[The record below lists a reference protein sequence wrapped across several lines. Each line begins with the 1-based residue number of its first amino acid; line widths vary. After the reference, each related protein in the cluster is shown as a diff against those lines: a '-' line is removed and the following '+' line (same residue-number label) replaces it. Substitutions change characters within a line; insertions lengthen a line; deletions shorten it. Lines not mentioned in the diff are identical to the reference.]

1 MRFGQV
7 YQTEKMQAQM
17 SLFGSEEIEITTPP
31 IPESE
36 PWSNIERLNRERDLG
51 GIYLSAHPIDEFSMI
66 LRHLCNTR
74 CSELADKEALTKK
87 ETITFGGVVTS
98 VKSKFSRNGSPCGFV
113 TIEDFEGSGE
123 LALFGEEW
131 AKWRGMLTE
140 ACTIY
145 VTAKAVPKYR
155 GSNII
160 DIRIGDIQFLQTVK
174 EKAIERLTVIINT
187 DTIDTEKVSNL
198 AAAIDDSPGET
209 SLYIQLHDTSG
220 NIQLRSKAKKV
231 EVGHSLIQF
240 IEETDGMNYFIN

>member
-1 MRFGQV
+1 M
-7 YQTEKMQAQM
+7 
-17 SLFGSEEIEITTPP
+17 
-31 IPESE
+31 
-36 PWSNIERLNRERDLG
+36 D
-51 GIYLSAHPIDEFSMI
+51 IYLSAHPLDEFSMI
-66 LRHLCNTR
+66 LRHLCNTH

-187 DTIDTEKVSNL
+187 VTIDTEKVSNL

-240 IEETDGMNYFIN
+240 IEETEGMNYFIN